1 MNRTNQ
7 ILISS
12 NNEINLII
20 MSSMRGGGRHHRPRV
35 PPPPPSPSH
44 VVNDDS
50 TPPSSSSSSSSSPST
65 FPPQRRGGGGGG
77 RGGGWRR
84 KQGHAHQQH
93 HPKLRFVNKSDL
105 TPSSSSNPNT
115 DDDDSCVTQQVSS
128 LAINVDVDK
137 HNDHG
142 SGFSNFDDASSS
154 KAKTKKERE
163 DDNNNNNFVSLSDR
177 LDKLLSLIE
186 QLQLPQDQL
195 NDNDLSQQNEL
206 LVVESIY
213 GENVFILDAL
223 KGLRCFQIH
232 INIEVLGEIGIIA
245 NMNSSNGLETEK
257 NNSDDFLYS
266 FKVQYLP
273 PIVLT
278 CLLPKSYPSHQ
289 QPIFTISVQWLE
301 SSKISSLCSML
312 DSIWEEQQGQEVIY
326 QWVEWLHGSSLSHLG
341 FDKEIKLGPYGMNH
355 VGDKQ
360 VVSGTASPDVDI
372 PLLQNYNNQKHH
384 ENFLK
389 ELHQCQICFSEY
401 AGTEF
406 LRLPCKH
413 FFCLKC
419 LQTFTQMHVK
429 EGTINNLQCPE
440 AKCTVMI
447 PPGLLKHLLDDNE
460 YERWESMMLEKTLAS
475 MSDVVYC
482 SRCETPCIEDE
493 DQHAQCS
500 KCFFSFCTLC
510 RERRHVGTAC
520 MTLDMKL
527 QILQDRQ
534 NSSHLKED
542 QKRRERERINE
553 MLSVKEIHRD
563 SKLCPSCEMAISR
576 TEGCNKMKCGNCGQY
591 FCYRCNKAID
601 ESDPYGHF
609 RDGSCELFPQEMIEG
624 WQERINPR
632 QVVGQLQA
640 ELFPRNGRPCPNCR
654 QFNAKIGNNNHMFCW
669 ACQSH
674 YCYLCNEIVRRG
686 TKHYGPKGCKQH
698 SEG

>member
-1 MNRTNQ
+1 M
-7 ILISS
+7 
-12 NNEINLII
+12 
-20 MSSMRGGGRHHRPRV
+20 SMRGSGREHR
-35 PPPPPSPSH
+35 SH
-44 VVNDDS
+44 VHHHHNNNHNHDDN
-50 TPPSSSSSSSSSPST
+50 TSSSSSSST
-65 FPPQRRGGGGGG
+65 FPSQRSRGGG
-77 RGGGWRR
+77 R
-84 KQGHAHQQH
+84 KQGHH
-93 HPKLRFVNKSDL
+93 HHGHAPQPKLRFVKKSEIIQ
-105 TPSSSSNPNT
+105 SSSISNSDNSFLT
-115 DDDDSCVTQQVSS
+115 EQLDSVTIS
-128 LAINVDVDK
+128 N
-137 HNDHG
+137 HN
-142 SGFSNFDDASSS
+142 NNDACSS
-154 KAKTKKERE
+154 KAKEE
-163 DDNNNNNFVSLSDR
+163 GDFNDMDDNTFSLSSR
-177 LDKLLSLIE
+177 LDKLLSRME
-186 QLQLPQDQL
+186 QPQLSEEHL
-195 NDNDLSQQNEL
+195 RDNDISQQNEL

-213 GENVFILDAL
+213 GENVFILDAWKDL
-223 KGLRCFQIH
+223 HCFQIH
-232 INIEVLGEIGIIA
+232 INIEVLGEIAITA
-245 NMNSSNGLETEK
+245 KMNSSNELESVSK
-257 NNSDDFLYS
+257 NSDDFLYS

-289 QPIFTISVQWLE
+289 PPIFTISVQWLE
-301 SSKISSLCSML
+301 SSNISSLCSKL
-312 DSIWEEQQGQEVIY
+312 DSIWEEQEGQEVIY
-326 QWVEWLHGSSLSHLG
+326 QWVEWLLNSSLSHLG

-355 VGDKQ
+355 VGDDR
-360 VVSGTASPDVDI
+360 VVSGTSSPDVDI

-384 ENFLK
+384 ESFLK

-406 LRLPCKH
+406 RQLPCKH

-429 EGTINNLQCPE
+429 EGTISSLQCPE

-482 SRCETPCIEDE
+482 PRCETPCIEDE

-510 RERRHVGTAC
+510 SERRHVGIVC
-520 MTLDMKL
+520 MTLDMRL

-542 QKRRERERINE
+542 QKRREREKINE

-563 SKLCPSCEMAISR
+563 SKLCPSCDMAISR
-576 TEGCNKMKCGNCGQY
+576 TEGCNKMVCGNCGEY

-601 ESDPYGHF
+601 KSDPYGHF
-609 RDGSCELFPQEMIEG
+609 RDGACELFPQEMIEN
-624 WQERINPR
+624 WQERINHR

-640 ELFPRNGRPCPNCR
+640 ELFPQSGRACPNCR

-674 YCYLCNEIVRRG
+674 YCYLCNEVVRRG

>member
-1 MNRTNQ
+1 M
-7 ILISS
+7 
-12 NNEINLII
+12 
-20 MSSMRGGGRHHRPRV
+20 SMRGSRREHRP
-35 PPPPPSPSH
+35 H
-44 VVNDDS
+44 VHHHHNNHDDN
-50 TPPSSSSSSSSSPST
+50 TSSSSSSSTFSSQS
-65 FPPQRRGGGGGG
+65 RGGG
-77 RGGGWRR
+77 R
-84 KQGHAHQQH
+84 KQSH
-93 HPKLRFVNKSDL
+93 HHGYAPQTKLRFVKKSEIL
-105 TPSSSSNPNT
+105 PSSSISNS
-115 DDDDSCVTQQVSS
+115 DHSS
-128 LAINVDVDK
+128 LTEQLASVTISNHDK
-137 HNDHG
+137 
-142 SGFSNFDDASSS
+142 
-154 KAKTKKERE
+154 
-163 DDNNNNNFVSLSDR
+163 DDNNNNNHVSESNTVDVCSSKTKEEGDFNDMDDNIFSLSSR
-177 LDKLLSLIE
+177 LDKLLSRMEQPQLSEE
-186 QLQLPQDQL
+186 QLR
-195 NDNDLSQQNEL
+195 DNDISQQNEL

-213 GENVFILDAL
+213 GENVFILDAWKDL
-223 KGLRCFQIH
+223 HCFQIH
-232 INIEVLGEIGIIA
+232 INIEVLGEIAITA
-245 NMNSSNGLETEK
+245 KMNASNELETVSK
-257 NNSDDFLYS
+257 NSDDFLYS
-266 FKVQYLP
+266 FKVKYLP

-289 QPIFTISVQWLE
+289 PPIFTISVQWLE
-301 SSKISSLCSML
+301 SSKISSLCSKL
-312 DSIWEEQQGQEVIY
+312 DSIWEEQEGQEVIY
-326 QWVEWLHGSSLSHLG
+326 QWVEWLHNSSLSHLE
-341 FDKEIKLGPYGMNH
+341 FDKEIKLGPYGVNH
-355 VGDKQ
+355 VSNER
-360 VVSGTASPDVDI
+360 VVSGTSSPDFDI

-406 LRLPCKH
+406 RQLPCKH

-429 EGTINNLQCPE
+429 EGTISSLQCPE

-482 SRCETPCIEDE
+482 PRCETPCIEDE

-510 RERRHVGTAC
+510 SERRHVGIAC
-520 MTLDMKL
+520 MSLDMKL

-542 QKRRERERINE
+542 QKRREREKINE
-553 MLSVKEIHRD
+553 MLSMKEIHRD
-563 SKLCPSCEMAISR
+563 SKLCPSCDMAISR
-576 TEGCNKMKCGNCGQY
+576 TEGCNKMVCGNCGEY
-591 FCYRCNKAID
+591 FCYRCNKTID
-601 ESDPYGHF
+601 KSDPYGHF
-609 RDGSCELFPQEMIEG
+609 RDGACELFPQEMIEN
-624 WQERINPR
+624 WQERINHR

-640 ELFPRNGRPCPNCR
+640 ELFPQSGRACPSCR